1 MEIRHSTNPKD
12 AKTYDTRRLRQ
23 EYLIESLMKDDNITL
38 VYSQIDRVITGGAK
52 PIDKPLTL
60 AACDALRATHF
71 LQRRELGIINVGGT
85 GSVQVGEDTYTLNKL
100 DCLYLGRGAD
110 DPVFTSVSAEHPA
123 LFYLVSTPAHTTYP
137 NQLVSIDEAN
147 PVRLGALE
155 TSNKRTIYQYIHE
168 KGVESCQ
175 LVMGLTILEPGSVW
189 NTFPAHTHDRRM
201 EVYFYFELGEEDRVM
216 HLMGEPHETRHIVVR
231 NHQAVLS
238 PSWSIHSG
246 AGTKNYTFI
255 WAMAGENQTFDDMDA
270 IDLNTFA

>member
-1 MEIRHSTNPKD
+1 M
-12 AKTYDTRRLRQ
+12 
-23 EYLIESLMKDDNITL
+23 
-38 VYSQIDRVITGGAK
+38 
-52 PIDKPLTL
+52 
-60 AACDALRATHF
+60 
-71 LQRRELGIINVGGT
+71 
-85 GSVQVGEDTYTLNKL
+85 
-100 DCLYLGRGAD
+100 
-110 DPVFTSVSAEHPA
+110 
-123 LFYLVSTPAHTTYP
+123 
-137 NQLVSIDEAN
+137 SIDEAN

-168 KGVESCQ
+168 KGVERCQ